1 MLRIC
6 GFVLALGWLAPAFA
20 QPMPQ
25 MTVETV
31 MAALASVSQR
41 QGFFTEEKQ
50 LTALERPVVV
60 TGTLIYRRPS
70 YLEKHALAP
79 RREDLVVDGNV
90 LTVTDET
97 GATRRLELGA
107 QPEIRALVETI
118 RATLAG
124 DLAALERDFSV
135 DSAGEIADW
144 RLILRPTNPRLAGL
158 VRLVQIEGS
167 GPEPKRIETVM
178 VNGDRTRLT
187 IEPQR

>member
-1 MLRIC
+1 M
-6 GFVLALGWLAPAFA
+6 LALGWLVPAVA

-25 MTVETV
+25 LTVETV

-50 LTALERPVVV
+50 LAALERPVVV
-60 TGTLIYRRPS
+60 TGSLTYRRPS

-79 RREDLVVDGNV
+79 RREDLVVDNNV
-90 LTVTDET
+90 LTVTDEA
-97 GATRRLELGA
+97 GATRRLELSA

-124 DLAALERDFSV
+124 DLAALQRDFSV

-144 RLILRPTNPRLAGL
+144 RLILLPTNPKLAGL